1 MATANLAAR
10 ATSEHE
16 QRAAVLHVSVLGG
29 FRVELQDA
37 AGPVS
42 AWQRRSAKMLTKLL
56 ATSAEHALHREQI
69 VELLWPNVEMDS
81 ALNSLGKALHAM
93 RHAFEP
99 DLPPRA
105 GSAYVRTSDS
115 MVSLAMENVQID
127 ADRFQRM
134 AEEALRTADVPA
146 SEKALA
152 AYGGELLPE
161 DRYADWCTER
171 RGFLAELRIRLL
183 LELAEAHEARG
194 SYNLAADRLREVL
207 REDAS
212 REAVH
217 RRVMRLYVHMGMPD
231 QAVRQFQL
239 CEAALRSELDLAPH
253 AETLSLVREI
263 LENQVSAHSALPHA
277 QPVERAPSIP
287 REPQVDVGGRPFVG
301 RWHLIDALCA
311 TVVADPPSG
320 EGMIVVSGE
329 AGVGKT
335 RFLEELAADAR
346 RREVT
351 VLWGGSGA
359 HAAHFACGPFAI
371 ALEGHVGSCSEHERE
386 ELARRYPALARF
398 VPSLGLGA
406 QPPPLAA
413 DPADDHLGLLSEI
426 VRMLTDLGRRQP
438 LLLVLGDLHDVDP
451 FSLDLVRY
459 LAHLATQRPWLLI
472 AAVREERLDV
482 APELRRMLIAMMRE
496 RLCWKL
502 ELLRDAVPDRSGDD
516 ELLKHVYSQS
526 RGNPLL
532 VLELVRELTAERAC
546 PAAFDDGASP
556 RSANG
561 RPFLSSLEVTRL
573 AHVDRTTRRVLELVA
588 AANIAAI
595 ALGDL
600 RASACLLE
608 PAMTDSELLDALDRG
623 LDLRLLEERGGG
635 YGFRHPLVGAA
646 LYESLS
652 LHRREQLDAALS
664 RTHSGR
670 GLECSCESCSVCLAS

>member
-1 MATANLAAR
+1 
-10 ATSEHE
+10 
-16 QRAAVLHVSVLGG
+16 
-29 FRVELQDA
+29 
-37 AGPVS
+37 
-42 AWQRRSAKMLTKLL
+42 MLTKLL
-56 ATSAEHALHREQI
+56 ATSPEHALHREQI
-69 VELLWPNVEMDS
+69 VELLWPNVEIDS

-99 DLPPRA
+99 DLAPRG

-115 MVSLAMENVQID
+115 MVSFAMENVEID
-127 ADRFQRM
+127 ADRFQRVG
-134 AEEALRTADVPA
+134 EEALRAGDVEA
-146 SEKALA
+146 CEQALA

-171 RGFLAELRIRLL
+171 RGFLGELRVRLL
-183 LELAEAHEARG
+183 LALAEAHEACG

-207 REDAS
+207 REDPS

-217 RRVMRLYVHMGMPD
+217 RRVMRMYVHMGMPD

-239 CEAALRSELDLAPH
+239 CEAALRSELDLAPQ
-253 AETLSLVREI
+253 AETLSLVKEI
-263 LENQVSAHSALPHA
+263 LENQVADHPARLPA
-277 QPVERAPSIP
+277 QPLGPAPAIPLERQAHI
-287 REPQVDVGGRPFVG
+287 DLGRPFVG
-301 RWHLIDALCA
+301 RSHLIDALCA
-311 TVVADPPSG
+311 TLVADPPSG

-335 RFLEELAADAR
+335 TFLEELAADAR
-346 RREVT
+346 SREVT

-359 HAAHFACGPFAI
+359 HAAHFACGPFAV
-371 ALEGHVGSCSEHERE
+371 ALEGHVGSCSEDERD

-406 QPPPLAA
+406 QLPPLAA

-472 AAVREERLDV
+472 AAVREEQLDV
-482 APELRRMLIAMMRE
+482 APDLRRMLIAMMRE

-502 ELLRDAVPDRSGDD
+502 ELPCLSARECGELLRQAVPGRSIDG
-516 ELLKHVYSQS
+516 ELLKHVYGQS

-532 VLELVRELTAERAC
+532 VLELVRELTDSR
-546 PAAFDDGASP
+546 PLSLVGDPTSSRGG
-556 RSANG
+556 NG
-561 RPFLSSLEVTRL
+561 RPFLRSLEVTRL
-573 AHVDRTTRRVLELVA
+573 AHVDRTTRRVLELIA
-588 AANIAAI
+588 AANLAAI
-595 ALGDL
+595 SLGDL
-600 RASACLLE
+600 RATAYLLE
-608 PAMTDSELLDALDRG
+608 PPMPDVELLDALDRA
-623 LDLRLLEERGGG
+623 LELRLLEERGGG
-635 YGFRHPLVGAA
+635 YGFRHPLIGAA
-646 LYESLS
+646 LYEGLS

-670 GLECSCESCSVCLAS
+670 GLECSCESCTMCTAS

>member
-1 MATANLAAR
+1 
-10 ATSEHE
+10 
-16 QRAAVLHVSVLGG
+16 
-29 FRVELQDA
+29 
-37 AGPVS
+37 
-42 AWQRRSAKMLTKLL
+42 MLTKLL
-56 ATSAEHALHREQI
+56 ATSADHALHREQI
-69 VELLWPNVEMDS
+69 VELLWPNVEIDS

-99 DLPPRA
+99 DLPPRG

-115 MVSLAMENVQID
+115 MVSLAMENVEVD
-127 ADRFQRM
+127 ADRFQHM
-134 AEEALRTADVPA
+134 A
-146 SEKALA
+146 EKALREGDMA
-152 AYGGELLPE
+152 SCEQALAVYGGELLPE

-194 SYNLAADRLREVL
+194 SYNLAADRLREAL

-217 RRVMRLYVHMGMPD
+217 RRVMRLYVRMGMPD

-263 LENQVSAHSALPHA
+263 LENQVSV
-277 QPVERAPSIP
+277 QPVRPQAEPAPSI
-287 REPQVDVGGRPFVG
+287 RHRWQGDFDARRPFVG
-301 RWHLIDALCA
+301 RSHLIDALCA
-311 TVVADPPSG
+311 TLVAHPPSG

-335 RFLEELAADAR
+335 TFLEELAADAR
-346 RREVT
+346 RREAT

-359 HAAHFACGPFAI
+359 HAAHFACGPFAV
-371 ALEGHVGSCSEHERE
+371 ALEGHAASCPEQERD

-406 QPPPLAA
+406 QLPPLAV

-459 LAHLATQRPWLLI
+459 LAHLAAQRPWLLI
-472 AAVREERLDV
+472 AAVREEQLDV
-482 APELRRMLIAMMRE
+482 APELRRILIAMMRE

-502 ELLRDAVPDRSGDD
+502 ELPCLSAGECG
-516 ELLKHVYSQS
+516 ELVRQALPHESIDGELIEHVYSQS
-526 RGNPLL
+526 RGNPML
-532 VLELVRELTAERAC
+532 VLELVRELTGDGQRPASIGDRAASH
-546 PAAFDDGASP
+546 PAG
-556 RSANG
+556 NG

-573 AHVDRTTRRVLELVA
+573 AHVDRMTRRVLELVA
-588 AANIAAI
+588 AANLTAI
-595 ALGDL
+595 SLGDL
-600 RASACLLE
+600 RATACLLE
-608 PAMTDSELLDALDRG
+608 PPLSDSELLDALDRA
-623 LDLRLLEERGGG
+623 LELRLLEERGAG
-635 YGFRHPLVGAA
+635 YGFRHPVIGEA
-646 LYESLS
+646 LYEGLP

-664 RTHSGR
+664 RTHAGR
-670 GLECSCESCSVCLAS
+670 GLECSCESCEVCVGELRASSLRP